1 MKAGDL
7 DRKITILAEQETK
20 DEIYGSTVT
29 DGWELVATVSAQVQD
44 ILPSRAGRVA
54 EGININRRPARIR
67 MRYRTDVSLANR
79 IQFEGRQLRIVAGP
93 AEIGRREGI
102 ELICEELSTEGD
114 QN

>member
-7 DRKITILAEQETK
+7 DRKVTILAEQETT
-20 DEIYGSTVT
+20 DDIYGSTVT
-29 DGWELVATVSAQVQD
+29 DGWEPVATVSAQVQD
-44 ILPSRAGRVA
+44 ILPSRAGRMA

-79 IQFEGRQLRIVAGP
+79 IEFEGRQLRIIAGP

-102 ELICEELSTEGD
+102 ELICEEMSTEGD